1 MREFF
6 VTAQAKTEEE
16 IITLHQAILNELELN
31 DSKYLIARTKEKIN
45 ISIKAV
51 FNVYPEKVIRSILEC
66 EEFKISSYEIHDA
79 FFAEPEEFEGKVSS
93 EFDQESNDGKDTND
107 FTIQEEQEDT
117 DGRQL
122 ELQDFLN
129 EETAVGY
136 PNRGDSAEERTDLES
151 SNEEQLAEETVASE
165 VGKEE
170 PEAEDE
176 VSTSEEQQ
184 PDEDKIS
191 SKPPNEEQLT
201 EETAAVE
208 AEHEKS
214 KEEVVVL
221 DLHNGEQKE
230 EKRRLCL
237 PEELRKIVVNA
248 TSFDEDV
255 HLLAAWFELGEKEG
269 IFEAII
275 KVVLDMPKITWS
287 NIIHAVNLQGVP
299 MTNADRTIISKKT
312 IEKLDEEKFLCRNL
326 IKLLKIL
333 KEMYN
338 KEESETVCEPFAENA
353 MNAEGQSEDV
363 LNTTGAE
370 TKDGIE
376 AEAEDE
382 KEEHKEAE
390 AGDKTEESKEVNA
403 EADAA
408 EEHKEAELVAKAK
421 KDEGAEPNDKEVAKE
436 QVTTSTTT
444 KHKERKQMP
453 KNLMKCMP
461 DIPEFAEMLANIDET
476 KTIQEKVV
484 EVLNALKY
492 NKLEFKDKRHMQIMA
507 EAALKTRGRIHIDE
521 LLDKARIPINDFTNC
536 RYLFVKL
543 IKDFVKEKTGEDCK
557 IRLEDFLNDLKGAI
571 G

>member
-6 VTAQAKTEEE
+6 ATAQVKTKEE
-16 IITLHQAILNELELN
+16 ITTLHQAILDELELK
-31 DSKYLIARTKEKIN
+31 DSKYLVTRTKEKIN

-51 FNVYPEKVIRSILEC
+51 FNVYPKKVIQSILEC

-79 FFAEPEEFEGKVSS
+79 FFAEPEEFEGKVSL
-93 EFDQESNDGKDTND
+93 EFDQESNEGKDTND

-122 ELQDFLN
+122 ELQDFLD

-170 PEAEDE
+170 TEAEDE
-176 VSTSEEQQ
+176 VSKSEEQQ
-184 PDEDKIS
+184 IDEDKTS
-191 SKPPNEEQLT
+191 SEPPNE
-201 EETAAVE
+201 
-208 AEHEKS
+208 
-214 KEEVVVL
+214 
-221 DLHNGEQKE
+221 EQKE

-269 IFEAII
+269 ILEAII
-275 KVVLDMPKITWS
+275 KVVLDMPKITWP